1 MAAIRGTY
9 LNMLVGIFKA
19 RYATPTSAVFGTEWF
34 VDGYAGSDGFDG
46 KRPDSAFA
54 TMTKAFTVVG
64 NSDTIHLAGIIE
76 EQISAPQD
84 VFDVSIIG
92 TPNRPRHST
101 ASSVQQGSPADWRPE
116 TAGTATPN
124 LTLREQGWT
133 IENIL
138 FDAPDAAACIKLS
151 RGEVASNMDASHATI
166 RGCRF
171 VGGGTGIQDT
181 GGCFNVTIE
190 KCVFQS
196 LTNGIKNTSTSIDV
210 PHGYIIRDND
220 FRQNTSDILMS
231 LNYSTIDHNRFHMA
245 SSIVNTVY
253 KSAQGSYNM
262 VVENYFCDA
271 AADIKTSATGSATD
285 CWFNYGLDAAFSAHS

>member
-1 MAAIRGTY
+1 MANIRGKY
-9 LNMLVGIFKA
+9 LQMLVDTFNA
-19 RYATPTSAVFGTEWF
+19 RFSTPKGAVFGIEWF
-34 VDGYAGSDGFDG
+34 VDGYAGSDDLGG
-46 KRPDSAFA
+46 KSPGTAFK
-54 TMTKAFTVVG
+54 TMAQAFSVVG
-64 NSDTIHLAGIIE
+64 NSDTIYLSGIIE

-101 ASSVQQGSPADWRPE
+101 ASGVQQGSPADWRPAV
-116 TAGTATPN
+116 TGTATHN

-133 IENIL
+133 VENIL

-151 RGEVASNMDASHATI
+151 RGEVAGNMDASHATI
-166 RGCRF
+166 RNCRF

-190 KCVFQS
+190 GCVFQS
-196 LTNGIKNTSTSIDV
+196 LTNGIKCTSTSIDV

-220 FRQNTSDILMS
+220 FRQNTSDIIIS
-231 LNYSTIDHNRFHMA
+231 LSYSTIDHNRFHMA

-253 KSAQGSYNM
+253 NSAQGDLNT
-262 VVENYFCDA
+262 VVENYFCDSA
-271 AADIKTSATGSATD
+271 SDMKTACTGGTNDVWANYCTD
-285 CWFNYGLDAAFSAHS
+285 ALTYGHA

>member
-1 MAAIRGTY
+1 MANIRGKY
-9 LNMLVGIFKA
+9 LQMLVDTFNA
-19 RYATPTSAVFGTEWF
+19 RFSTPKGAVFGSDWF
-34 VDGYAGSDGFDG
+34 VDGYAGSDDLDG
-46 KRPDSAFA
+46 KSPGTAFA
-54 TMTKAFTVVG
+54 TMTQAFTVVG
-64 NSDTIHLAGIIE
+64 SSDTIYLAGIIE
-76 EQISAPQD
+76 EQITAPQD

-116 TAGTATPN
+116 TTATATPN

-138 FDAPDAAACIKLS
+138 FDAPDAAACIKLA
-151 RGEVASNMDASHATI
+151 RGEIAANMDASHATI

-171 VGGGTGIQDT
+171 VGGGTGIQDA
-181 GGCFNVTIE
+181 GGCFNVLIE

-196 LTNGIKNTSTSIDV
+196 LTNGIKNTSTAIAV

-253 KSAQGSYNM
+253 KSAQGDYNM

-271 AADIKTSATGSATD
+271 AADIKTSATGGTND
-285 CWFNYGLDAAFSAHS
+285 VWFNYGTDAAFSAHA

>member
-1 MAAIRGTY
+1 MSYIT
-9 LNMLVGIFKA
+9 N
-19 RYATPTSAVFGTEWF
+19 YANGVSSFGVPLGGGSPYGNTWF
-34 VDGYAGSDGFDG
+34 VDGYAGNDLQDG
-46 KRPDSAFA
+46 KSPDAAFL
-54 TMTKAFTVVG
+54 TMTQAFTVVG
-64 NSDTIHLAGIIE
+64 NNDTIYLAGIIE

-92 TPNRPRHST
+92 TLNRPRHST

-116 TAGTATPN
+116 TAATATPN

-133 IENIL
+133 IKNIL
-138 FDAPDAAACIKLS
+138 FDAPNAAACIKLS
-151 RGEVASNMDASHATI
+151 RGEIASNMDASHATI
-166 RGCRF
+166 QGCRF
-171 VGGGTGIQDT
+171 VGGGTGIEDA

-190 KCVFQS
+190 GNVFQS
-196 LTNGIKNTSTSIDV
+196 LTNGIKCTSTSVGV

-220 FRQNTSDILMS
+220 FRQNTSDIIIS

-253 KSAQGSYNM
+253 NSAQGDYNM

-271 AADIKTSATGSATD
+271 AADIKTSATGGTND
-285 CWFNYGLDAAFSAHS
+285 VWFNYGTDAAFSAHA